1 MRLVASWATDVG
13 RVRSGNED
21 SYLVDDVLG
30 LFAVADGMG
39 GHAAGEIASGTAV
52 EALRAAVA
60 RGLSITDAVV
70 DANNAVFERARRDPS
85 LRGMGTT
92 LTATVPLGGRHLE
105 IGQVGDSRAYLIRN
119 GTMERVTRDHSIVDE
134 LVRSGRI
141 TADEAAEHPQR
152 NIVTRALGIDPDVE
166 VDTYTLEVADGDR
179 LLLCSDGLTSM
190 VRDPDI
196 ADIATGS
203 DPSATIVEH
212 LVDLALER
220 GGDDNVTVVI
230 IDIDETSDDEPF
242 EAIGAS
248 GAKAEHASAV
258 SAPDDVPSAPT
269 VASDLDTPTRKPGRA
284 LLWLVATLV
293 PIAVL
298 VVGAWLG
305 LRYWND
311 HQFYVGVHNG
321 NLALFRGSADSPF
334 GWEPNVVVEATDVR
348 VSRITDEAQRTAI
361 EHGRACKTS
370 DETKARTCFA
380 DQRERALNPPAMT
393 SP

>member
-1 MRLVASWATDVG
+1 MKNIILTAKNDKRVEFYTGGTHAAQTKLDMPAPVHELALSPDGKTLYVAATTANQILAFDVG
-13 RVRSGNED
+13 AAGAAQSAKIVHNNLYIGIA
-21 SYLVDDVLG
+21 G
-30 LFAVADGMG
+30 LIFDAYRVAD
-39 GHAAGEIASGTAV
+39 
-52 EALRAAVA
+52 
-60 RGLSITDAVV
+60 
-70 DANNAVFERARRDPS
+70 
-85 LRGMGTT
+85 
-92 LTATVPLGGRHLE
+92 
-105 IGQVGDSRAYLIRN
+105 
-119 GTMERVTRDHSIVDE
+119 
-134 LVRSGRI
+134 
-141 TADEAAEHPQR
+141 
-152 NIVTRALGIDPDVE
+152 ALGIDPDVE

-203 DPSATIVEH
+203 DPSATIVER

-380 DQRERALNPPAMT
+380 DQRERALNPPAAT